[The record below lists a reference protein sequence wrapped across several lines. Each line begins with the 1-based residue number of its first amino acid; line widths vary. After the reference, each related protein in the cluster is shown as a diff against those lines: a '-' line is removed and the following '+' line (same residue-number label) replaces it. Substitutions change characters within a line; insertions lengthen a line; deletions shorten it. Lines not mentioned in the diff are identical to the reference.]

1 VTLECWP
8 GGQVARKEHERHLQ
22 ADPFTASSGPD
33 KHPFLVSASG
43 FPTRKKNHNNNGQ
56 QQELDSTDFF
66 FLLFLPSPV
75 GNLLKNCFK
84 TSNRLLPAGQQFVL
98 SEKMS
103 IERDRNTA
111 NHAHIISLMNDTPR
125 VETDIF
131 PSFIPRSNLVK
142 LLFSLVRSV
151 TVVKTTG
158 PKLPDNWRW
167 CPTRAV
173 CVPVCGT
180 SPPLSSLFHGSAY
193 VLAHIAGPAA
203 PPAPLSLLR
212 FLAETTYFYK

>member
-1 VTLECWP
+1 MGKSHGRSTSAISKQILSP
-8 GGQVARKEHERHLQ
+8 LQ
-22 ADPFTASSGPD
+22 AVPTSIRFWFLLLDFQQGKKTTTTTANSS
-33 KHPFLVSASG
+33 
-43 FPTRKKNHNNNGQ
+43 TRP
-56 QQELDSTDFF
+56 FF

-75 GNLLKNCFK
+75 GNLLKNCLK